1 VADGEHEALSAGP
14 HVAISVIDNGCG
26 IADALRDRMF
36 EPYFTTKED
45 GNGIGLA
52 ASRRT
57 VRAWGGD
64 IGVESVET
72 KGTTMTVYLP
82 VIDPR

>member
-1 VADGEHEALSAGP
+1 MPSL
-14 HVAISVIDNGCG
+14 AIAVTDNGCG
-26 IADALRDRMF
+26 IPESFMSRMF

-57 VRAWGGD
+57 VREWGGD
-64 IGVESVET
+64 IGVESEEGR
-72 KGTTMTVYLP
+72 GTTMTVYLP
-82 VIDPR
+82 VATS